1 MSKSLLIPDGPVSGF
16 FCGLRSGGGRF
27 FKEDAIMT
35 LSKGA
40 VGNLVNRYRAVLKKC
55 HLMNVFGSLAVAA
68 LITMGGSV
76 ALAASDVAYEGALK
90 DNVVGE
96 GGKAIGGWNF
106 TQAGAMSG
114 DHSTA
119 SSNITAT
126 SGAFDEIIGG
136 NHIKQPAGGTQESPV
151 LVSIGNTQTTINGT
165 SGVQY
170 IIGGSKANNAHVMLN
185 NGATSLTI
193 TGGSDL
199 AVKGMVIG
207 GSYVKA
213 TGNPGGG
220 TAAVSTAETAST
232 TVSISGGTF
241 GGSVIGGSAAHD
253 YTTYPGAQ
261 GTVSPQLSVTDGD
274 TNVIISGGSF
284 AKTEDINAAVVG
296 GGLALGKGA
305 ASTVTGTSTLTVT
318 GGTFGG
324 NIHAGGAA
332 VNGGT
337 ASVANSVLNIEDGAN
352 KISGLNAVYGGGLEF
367 RRFRFVDHE
376 SSRGLVTG
384 TPGLQN
390 RDLRRFQGC
399 G

>member
-1 MSKSLLIPDGPVSGF
+1 MVRFQGF

-76 ALAASDVAYEGALK
+76 ALAASDVAYEGILT
-90 DNVVGE
+90 DNVAGK

-106 TQAGAMSG
+106 TQPGEMSG

-126 SGAFDEIIGG
+126 SGVFDEIIGG

-193 TGGSDL
+193 TGGSGL
-199 AVKGMVIG
+199 AAKGMVIG
-207 GSYVKA
+207 
-213 TGNPGGG
+213 
-220 TAAVSTAETAST
+220 
-232 TVSISGGTF
+232 
-241 GGSVIGGSAAHD
+241 H
-253 YTTYPGAQ
+253 
-261 GTVSPQLSVTDGD
+261 
-274 TNVIISGGSF
+274 
-284 AKTEDINAAVVG
+284 
-296 GGLALGKGA
+296 GK
-305 ASTVTGTSTLTVT
+305 
-318 GGTFGG
+318 
-324 NIHAGGAA
+324 
-332 VNGGT
+332 
-337 ASVANSVLNIEDGAN
+337 
-352 KISGLNAVYGGGLEF
+352 
-367 RRFRFVDHE
+367 
-376 SSRGLVTG
+376 SRGWHG
-384 TPGLQN
+384 CRQHSGNRIHDGLY
-390 RDLRRFQGC
+390 LRRHL
-399 G
+399 